1 MPAAD
6 NASCVLVTTSTL
18 AGSAA
23 AALGRAVAVAG
34 AARARLTRARPTLL
48 LLIQPLLRPVS
59 RCCTARG
66 LDLTHLRRPSIT
78 CPGPK
83 ARSSASKSGATS
95 VRTATT
101 HVEVLTGRIQNR
113 SRVGQRGERRRCGV
127 CAERAGTPPEV
138 LLDQPQFARIAIG
151 LAGERASVER

>member
-1 MPAAD
+1 MALAAPACIDAMPAAD

-66 LDLTHLRRPSIT
+66 LDLTHLRRPFYHL
-78 CPGPK
+78 PGTESK
-83 ARSSASKSGATS
+83 EFSKQKRRYFCSDRDYAR
-95 VRTATT
+95 
-101 HVEVLTGRIQNR
+101 R
-113 SRVGQRGERRRCGV
+113 S
-127 CAERAGTPPEV
+127 
-138 LLDQPQFARIAIG
+138 
-151 LAGERASVER
+151 